1 MIRKILAS
9 VILVTALGSFA
20 ALGVYSAFSKTT
32 QNDNNRISAGT
43 VDISDNDANA
53 ALYSVVPANGAKPGD
68 FDEHCIK
75 VTYTGTLPANVKMYR
90 GAITGL
96 GSYVNLKIYKG
107 TGNAFDCT
115 GFSDTNGGTPIY
127 DNTLGG
133 FGTTFGGGLALT
145 NAGGSATWAQNDAV
159 TYKIRGTLM
168 DDNLAQGGD
177 TGLHSFFWEA
187 QNT

>member
-1 MIRKILAS
+1 VVA
-9 VILVTALGSFA
+9 ALGSFA

-32 QNDNNRISAGT
+32 QNDNNRITAGT

-53 ALYSVVPANGAKPGD
+53 ALYSVIPANGAKPGD

-75 VTYTGTLPANVKMYR
+75 VTYTGSLPSTVKMYR

-96 GSYVNLKIYKG
+96 GSYVNLKITKG
-107 TGNAFDCT
+107 TGAQWNCGDFAGATSLF
-115 GFSDTNGGTPIY
+115 
-127 DNTLGG
+127 DNTLGS
-133 FGTTFGGGLALT
+133 FGTTFAGGLALT
-145 NAGGSATWAQNDAV
+145 NAGGSATWSQNDAV

>member
-68 FDEHCIK
+68 FQEHCIK
-75 VTYTGTLPANVKMYR
+75 VTYTGTLPSNVKVYR
-90 GAITGL
+90 GTISGL
-96 GSYVNLKIYKG
+96 GSYVNVKITKG
-107 TGNAFDCT
+107 TGASFDCSD
-115 GFSDTNGGTPIY
+115 FSGSTSVF
-127 DNTLGG
+127 DNTLGSI
-133 FGTTFGGGLALT
+133 GTDFTGGTSLT
-145 NAGGSATWAQNDAV
+145 NAGGSTTWAQNDAV
-159 TYKIRGTLM
+159 
-168 DDNLAQGGD
+168 
-177 TGLHSFFWEA
+177 
-187 QNT
+187 